1 MKLSKILPA
10 AVVMGMAALASQ
22 PANAAYT
29 FSGTANFYSVT
40 NYGASSDFK
49 QTQPANTG
57 TYTNFV
63 NSTLG
68 VNGLPVFNTGF
79 GGPAAAAAVNLL
91 ATGELAWWTPG
102 TNNPVGPNNDIT
114 VSNATT
120 TSFTLPFSDN
130 TFFAPTGG
138 GANNNNAYLTAI
150 FTGTLTLDAASTVTF
165 SLGADD
171 DAFLFVDG
179 VSLLQLGGI
188 HGVTNLPVTS
198 SILGAG
204 VHTVKLFYAD
214 RNKTNAA
221 LNFNITAV
229 TNAVPEPSTWAM
241 MIGGL
246 ALVGLSMR
254 RRKTT
259 VSFA

>member
-29 FSGTANFYSVT
+29 FTGTADYFSV
-40 NYGASSDFK
+40 NSSANGDFK
-49 QTQPANTG
+49 STYSGPYGVYSNSVANTL
-57 TYTNFV
+57 NA
-63 NSTLG
+63 
-68 VNGLPVFNTGF
+68 NGMPVYNPGY
-79 GGPAAAAAVNLL
+79 GGPALVNVNASNQLM
-91 ATGELAWWTPG
+91 WWTPG
-102 TNNPVGPNNDIT
+102 TNDPAGTGNTMTVTQTGND
-114 VSNATT
+114 VP
-120 TSFTLPFSDN
+120 FTLPFADN
-130 TFFAPTGG
+130 SFFAPNGG
-138 GANNNNAYLTAI
+138 GVNDNNAFLTAI

-188 HGVTNLPVTS
+188 HEPTPVSVTS
-198 SILGAG
+198 SVLGAG
-204 VHTVKLFYAD
+204 AHTVKLFYAD
-214 RNKTNAA
+214 RNKSQAV

>member
-29 FSGTANFYSVT
+29 FTGTANYYSVT
-40 NYGASSDFK
+40 SSANGDFK
-49 QTQPANTG
+49 S
-57 TYTNFV
+57 TYSGPYGVYSDLVKT
-63 NSTLG
+63 TLG
-68 VNGLPVFNTGF
+68 ADGLPVFNSASSA
-79 GGPAAAAAVNLL
+79 PDLVNLT
-91 ATGELAWWTPG
+91 TGGQLAWWTPG
-102 TNNPVGPNNDIT
+102 TNNPSGSDNTMVVTQTGTN
-114 VSNATT
+114 VA
-120 TSFTLPFSDN
+120 FTLPFSDN
-130 TFFAPTGG
+130 SFFAPNGNGG
-138 GANNNNAYLTAI
+138 SDSSAFLTAI

-179 VSLLQLGGI
+179 VTLLQLGGI
-188 HGVTNLPVTS
+188 HEPTPVSVTS
-198 SILGAG
+198 SVLGAG
-204 VHTVKLFYAD
+204 AHTVKLFYAD
-214 RNKTNAA
+214 RNKSQAA

-229 TNAVPEPSTWAM
+229 TNAVPEPATWAM
-241 MIGGL
+241 MMGGL